1 MAVVEESLADLG
13 GQGREEDR
21 SCFLE
26 KLSATGRG
34 EQEPEKTYDDSRR
47 VIFRIRVKARDENET
62 VRRIEK

>member
-13 GQGREEDR
+13 GQGKEQDR

-34 EQEPEKTYDDSRR
+34 EQEPEQTDEESRR
-47 VIFRIRVKARDENET
+47 VIFRIRIKAKDEDDM
-62 VRRIEK
+62 VRRLSQ